1 MTGKATPHTEREN
14 RKTQN
19 LKLKQ
24 KAQAILSFLGKYLQ
38 EKKLITPEDLQKAE
52 AYQNRIGGRLGNIL
66 TRIGA
71 LSEDAL
77 LNVLSELLGISILD
91 SQNIPADSQ
100 IFRET
105 MKQSGFDPEWWT
117 DQEVLVWEDSDRQIC
132 CIARDPLNDSLGEL
146 LERAF
151 PNRET
156 AFFLARSFDLE
167 RVFDALSRSGTAA
180 AVSGD
185 KEIHQLRELAEEAPV
200 IEFVNNLL
208 SQAYDQR
215 ASDVHIEPGE
225 HIMEV
230 RFRIDGVLYS
240 RFSLPISRF
249 PAISSR
255 IKLIS
260 DIDIAERRLPQDGR
274 LGLRLSGESVD
285 MRVSTVPGVH
295 GESVVLRLLP
305 KESRK
310 FSLDTLGLETD
321 NYNILNQWI
330 KEPHG
335 IILVTGPTGSGKST
349 TLYAT
354 LEAVNDR
361 KKKIITVEDPV
372 EYHLEGITQ
381 IQTHSEIG
389 YTFARALR
397 SILRQDP
404 DVILIGEIRDKET
417 AEIAIQASLTGH
429 LVLSTLHTND
439 AVSAFTRLIDM
450 GIEPFLV
457 ATPIRAVMAQRLIR
471 RLCPICAESVMPI
484 PDIQDITKKII
495 PKALENKEARW
506 QNPVGCP
513 ECQGIGYKGREGIY
527 EMVTVTPEMQ
537 HFILSG
543 KSANDMRELVKKQN
557 CRSLREDGLLKAW
570 KGVTSV
576 EEVLRVTAE

>member
-1 MTGKATPHTEREN
+1 M
-14 RKTQN
+14 
-19 LKLKQ
+19 
-24 KAQAILSFLGKYLQ
+24 SFLGKYLQ
-38 EKKLITPEDLQKAE
+38 EKGLISPEDLQKAE
-52 AYQNRIGGRLGNIL
+52 AYQERIGGRIGNIL

-71 LSEDAL
+71 LSEDTL
-77 LNVLSELLGISILD
+77 LNVLSELLNITILD
-91 SQNIPADSQ
+91 SRDIPADSL
-100 IFRET
+100 IFQQT
-105 MKQSGFDPEWWT
+105 MKQSGIEPDWWT
-117 DQEVLVWEDSDRQIC
+117 DQEVLVWEDADRRIC
-132 CIARDPLNDSLGEL
+132 CIARDPLNESLSEL
-146 LERAF
+146 LERKF
-151 PNRET
+151 PGRET

-167 RVFDALSRSGTAA
+167 RVFDALSRSGTEAL
-180 AVSGD
+180 SGD
-185 KEIHQLRELAEEAPV
+185 KNIHQLRELAEEAPV

-260 DIDIAERRLPQDGR
+260 GIDIAERRLPQDGR

-285 MRVSTVPGVH
+285 MRVSSVPGVH

-310 FSLDTLGLETD
+310 FSLDNLGLEAD
-321 NYNILNQWI
+321 NYHLLNQWI

-354 LEAVNDR
+354 LEAVNDK

-429 LVLSTLHTND
+429 LVLSTLQSSRGHAHTGSHG
-439 AVSAFTRLIDM
+439 AAFGSAALPDLCGTC
-450 GIEPFLV
+450 V
-457 ATPIRAVMAQRLIR
+457 ADSRYSGNNKENYSESIGKSGSPM
-471 RLCPICAESVMPI
+471 AESCGMS
-484 PDIQDITKKII
+484 
-495 PKALENKEARW
+495 R
-506 QNPVGCP
+506 
-513 ECQGIGYKGREGIY
+513 
-527 EMVTVTPEMQ
+527 M
-537 HFILSG
+537 SG
-543 KSANDMRELVKKQN
+543 HRL
-557 CRSLREDGLLKAW
+557 
-570 KGVTSV
+570 
-576 EEVLRVTAE
+576 

>member
-1 MTGKATPHTEREN
+1 
-14 RKTQN
+14 
-19 LKLKQ
+19 
-24 KAQAILSFLGKYLQ
+24 LSFLGKYLQ
-38 EKKLITPEDLQKAE
+38 EKGLISPEDLQKAE
-52 AYQNRIGGRLGNIL
+52 AYQERIGGRIGNIL

-71 LSEDAL
+71 LSEDTL
-77 LNVLSELLGISILD
+77 LNVLSELLNIPILD
-91 SQNIPADSQ
+91 SRDIPADSV
-100 IFRET
+100 IFQQA
-105 MKQSGFDPEWWT
+105 MKQSGIEPEWWT
-117 DQEVLVWEDSDRQIC
+117 DQEVLVWEDADRRIC
-132 CIARDPLNDSLGEL
+132 CIARDPLNESLSEL
-146 LERAF
+146 LERKF
-151 PNRET
+151 PGRET

-167 RVFDALSRSGTAA
+167 RVFDALSRSGTEAL
-180 AVSGD
+180 SGD
-185 KEIHQLRELAEEAPV
+185 KNIHQLRELAEEAPV

-260 DIDIAERRLPQDGR
+260 GIDIAERRLPQDGR

-285 MRVSTVPGVH
+285 MRVSSVPGVH

-310 FSLDTLGLETD
+310 FSLDNLGLEAD
-321 NYNILNQWI
+321 NYHLLNQWI

-354 LEAVNDR
+354 LETVNDK

-457 ATPIRAVMAQRLIR
+457 ATPIRAVMAQRLVR
-471 RLCPICAESVMPI
+471 RLCPICAEPALPI
-484 PDIQDITKKII
+484 PDIQEITKKII
-495 PKALENKEARW
+495 PKASENQAPRW
-506 QNPVGCP
+506 HNPAGCP

-527 EMVTVTPEMQ
+527 EMVKVTPEMQ

-543 KSANDMRELVKKQN
+543 KSANEMRELAKKQN